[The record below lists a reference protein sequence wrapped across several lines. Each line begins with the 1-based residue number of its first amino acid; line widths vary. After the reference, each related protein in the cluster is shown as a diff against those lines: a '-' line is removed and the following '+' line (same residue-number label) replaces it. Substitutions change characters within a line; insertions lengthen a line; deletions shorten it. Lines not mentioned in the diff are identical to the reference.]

1 MSSWRR
7 RASKNE
13 NGWLLSRTHHSVRF
27 YSFFCHVNESR
38 VCIRFL
44 LFEFNFHKSPK
55 WAELLVDLSVVV
67 TIASTLLR
75 TSGSGHVTSFLSLN
89 DQKSAF
95 PWNGTC
101 VHAYDSG
108 FRFRPHLN
116 FIIRCNSYSSTRA
129 PSKTMPQTMH
139 PEFSSAGF
147 PNQFSWQPTNE
158 RSPCERSGSILA
170 PHSTHKCD

>member
-1 MSSWRR
+1 MKIVDCYR
-7 RASKNE
+7 E
-13 NGWLLSRTHHSVRF
+13 RTIPF
-27 YSFFCHVNESR
+27 DFTLFFRHVNESR
-38 VCIRFL
+38 VCICFL

-67 TIASTLLR
+67 ASTLLR

-95 PWNGTC
+95 PLNGTC
-101 VHAYDSG
+101 VHTYESG

-116 FIIRCNSYSSTRA
+116 FIIRCNSYSNTRA
-129 PSKTMPQTMH
+129 PSQIMSQTMH
-139 PEFSSAGF
+139 PEFSAPGL
-147 PNQFSWQPTNE
+147 PIQFSWLPTND

-170 PHSTHKCD
+170 PYSTHKCD